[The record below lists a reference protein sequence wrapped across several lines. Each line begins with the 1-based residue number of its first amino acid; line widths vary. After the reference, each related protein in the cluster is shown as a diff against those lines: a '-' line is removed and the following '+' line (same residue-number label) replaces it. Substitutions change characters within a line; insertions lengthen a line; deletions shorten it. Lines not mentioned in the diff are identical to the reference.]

1 MFLIEKIT
9 KNHMYVA
16 MFLLIA
22 MFIAMAGV
30 KVSAA
35 PVGCYVKSQG
45 STAGTVSIV
54 AATCPNANSSDA
66 ARYAGKCWISTA
78 SSQGQTAYREVACDS
93 ITVGTTTVQPSL
105 PTNGGGGTGGGTTI
119 EDEPIELPSTP
130 GKDQCGKGDRK
141 VEVGFNIGC
150 RGEEYPRGQ
159 LNPIVDMA
167 FALFRLLAA
176 GVGLVVT
183 GSIIVAGIQYSA
195 SRGNPQATQASI
207 ARVSNSIVAL
217 LIYVFMFTIANFLV
231 PGGMFI

>member
-1 MFLIEKIT
+1 MFLFT
-9 KNHMYVA
+9 KNIKT
-16 MFLLIA
+16 L
-22 MFIAMAGV
+22 FITAALCVLSFAVLFGAKAG
-30 KVSAA
+30 AA
-35 PVGCYVKSQG
+35 PVGCYVQSQG
-45 STAGTVSIV
+45 STAGSISIV
-54 AATCPNANSSDA
+54 AANCPNASSSDA
-66 ARYAGKCWISTA
+66 SRYAGKCWLSTA

-130 GKDQCGKGDRK
+130 GKDQCGKGSRK

-150 RGEEYPRGQ
+150 RGEEYPRDQ

-167 FALFRLLAA
+167 FAIFRVLAA

-195 SRGNPQATQASI
+195 SRGNPQATQAAI
-207 ARVSNSIVAL
+207 ARVTNSVVAL
-217 LIYVFMFTIANFLV
+217 LIYIFMFAIANFLV